1 MIVEGDA
8 KLVIDTIQK
17 SSSPVDWPIS
27 TCVGDIHILTSYFRN
42 CNSAWTCRDENNL
55 AHTIAKFAA
64 SLSYFVCNFENIP
77 QVLLNAWQLDVLCSS
92 S

>member
-1 MIVEGDA
+1 MAIEEEYQHVIMEGEA

-42 CNSAWTCRDENNL
+42 CNFPWTRQDGNNL
-55 AHTIAKFAA
+55 AHIIAKFGIRI
-64 SLSYFVCNFENIP
+64 LSI
-77 QVLLNAWQLDVLCSS
+77 
-92 S
+92 